1 MNATLND
8 DLARLAFQEEQLQ
21 FDAFTSDTA
30 WQLGV
35 RLKEA
40 VEARGKAAAIEIQL
54 HGFPLFY
61 YAMPGTTPDNS
72 DWIRRKRNVVQR
84 FQKSSYAVRLSLRKK
99 GTTLT
104 SQAGLPLR
112 DHADAGGCFPI
123 LLRGTG
129 CVGTIA
135 VSGLPMRDDHN
146 VIVEVL
152 ASWFNQP
159 LSELALVPTPAEE
172 MDN

>member
-1 MNATLND
+1 MDMTLEN
-8 DLARLAFQEEQLQ
+8 DLALLALQEEQLQ
-21 FDAFTSDTA
+21 FDTFSAETA
-30 WQLGV
+30 WQIGN

-54 HGFPLFY
+54 TDFPLFY
-61 YAMPGTTPDNS
+61 CAMPGTTPDNG

-84 FQKSSYAVRLSLRKK
+84 FHRSSYAMRLVLRQKQI
-99 GTTLT
+99 TLT
-104 SQAGLPLR
+104 EQSGLSLR
-112 DHADAGGCFPI
+112 DHATAGGCFPI

-129 CVGTIA
+129 CIGTIA
-135 VSGLPMRDDHN
+135 VSGLPMREDHN

-152 ASWFNQP
+152 ANWLGKP
-159 LSELALVPTPAEE
+159 LSELVLGPVDD

>member
-1 MNATLND
+1 MNATLEED
-8 DLARLAFQEEQLQ
+8 RARLALQEEQLQ
-21 FDAFTSDTA
+21 FDSFSAGTA
-30 WQLGV
+30 WQLGT

-54 HGFPLFY
+54 TDCPLFF
-61 YAMPGTTPDNS
+61 YAMPGTTPDNG
-72 DWIRRKRNVVQR
+72 DWIRRKRNVVLR
-84 FQKSSYAVRLSLRKK
+84 FHRSSYAMRMELRKK
-99 GTTLT
+99 GVTLT
-104 SQAGLPLR
+104 EQSGLSLR
-112 DHADAGGCFPI
+112 DHATAGGCFPI

-152 ASWFNQP
+152 ANWLNRS
-159 LSELALVPTPAEE
+159 LDELALGPADD
-172 MDN
+172 MDD